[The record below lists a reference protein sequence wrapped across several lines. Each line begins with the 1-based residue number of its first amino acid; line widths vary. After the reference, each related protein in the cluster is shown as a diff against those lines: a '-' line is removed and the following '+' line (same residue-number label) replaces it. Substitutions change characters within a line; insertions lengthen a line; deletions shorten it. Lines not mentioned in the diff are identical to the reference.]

1 MKKTPAS
8 LRSDPRLFCS
18 GLPGCF
24 ALDWVADLNG
34 IPTHGADGLIMAA
47 VGDQKLVLSL
57 RC

>member
-18 GLPGCF
+18 GLPGRF

-34 IPTHGADGLIMAA
+34 IRIYLEGGVVDGQTEVIYA
-47 VGDQKLVLSL
+47 
-57 RC
+57 